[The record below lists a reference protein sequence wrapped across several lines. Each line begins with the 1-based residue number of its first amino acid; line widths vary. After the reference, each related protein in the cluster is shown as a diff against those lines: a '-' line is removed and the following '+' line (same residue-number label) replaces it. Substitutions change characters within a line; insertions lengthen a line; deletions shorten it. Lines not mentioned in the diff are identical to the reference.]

1 MKNLLKEEHIG
12 REVLIESKNKKLDG
26 LKGKIID
33 ETKNTYLIKTEKA
46 KVRVIKK
53 LVKIIFLKERVR
65 IDGKKVA
72 KRPED
77 RIKGE

>member
-12 REVLIESKNKKLDG
+12 REVSIESKNKKLDG